1 MSVVTQRQSISFSGS
16 FDLLHHMLIQLAKEV
31 EVLESKAKDKRVI
44 RVFGVIDVVYE
55 KGLVTVEWIA
65 SPVNDMYADA
75 ALTSILQAD
84 SVEVHPNEFPPPPDT
99 DSEHFKVANLLWF
112 VAFVDAGLHN
122 KLVSTYAIVNF
133 FFP

>member
-1 MSVVTQRQSISFSGS
+1 MLKCSLCIISEYTDLTMSVVTQRQSISFSGT

-31 EVLESKAKDKRVI
+31 EVMESKAKDKRII

-84 SVEVHPNEFPPPPDT
+84 SVDIQPNDYPPPPDT
-99 DSEHFKVANLLWF
+99 DLEHFKVLIYAC
-112 VAFVDAGLHN
+112 N
-122 KLVSTYAIVNF
+122 KF
-133 FFP
+133 D